1 MSKEKASGRELG
13 LLVPKLGFISE
24 TPLLATESEAEFEQ
38 FSEALG
44 KGLNTQDVVEDMIA
58 IDIRALAT
66 ESARLRR
73 VKTNL
78 VKSAFPNAIKRLLS
92 ETLKAVDEQTAERLA
107 QDWFTDEIARQDV
120 KELLM
125 KFQLDEYAIE
135 AEAIKSLAPTLA
147 VLDQMLA
154 SFELRIVRALRT
166 LSDWRL
172 WS

>member
-1 MSKEKASGRELG
+1 L
-13 LLVPKLGFISE
+13 
-24 TPLLATESEAEFEQ
+24 
-38 FSEALG
+38 
-44 KGLNTQDVVEDMIA
+44 
-58 IDIRALAT
+58 
-66 ESARLRR
+66 
-73 VKTNL
+73 
-78 VKSAFPNAIKRLLS
+78 AFPNAIKRLLS
-92 ETLKAVDEQTAERLA
+92 ETLKAVDEQIAERLA

-135 AEAIKSLAPTLA
+135 AEAIRSVAPMLT